1 MTEFWFFDNQ
11 QIYHLYLLDW
21 FHKSYS
27 KIHIYFLIKADNEKI
42 SNELSKLQAAVES
55 DYVNKSTYDELNSKC
70 FALLDILKK
79 EGLLEK
85 YNITINPK

>member
-1 MTEFWFFDNQ
+1 MEKAYKADISKMQ
-11 QIYHLYLLDW
+11 QKHEEELN
-21 FHKSYS
+21 S
-27 KIHIYFLIKADNEKI
+27 IKADNEKI